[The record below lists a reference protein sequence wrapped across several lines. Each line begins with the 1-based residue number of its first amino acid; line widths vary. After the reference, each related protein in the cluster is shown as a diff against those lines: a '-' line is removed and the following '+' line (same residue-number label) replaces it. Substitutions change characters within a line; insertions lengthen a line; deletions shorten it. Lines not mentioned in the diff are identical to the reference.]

1 MTKSNKKPPGGGR
14 IQIQVPGNL
23 EPIYSNF
30 AMITNS
36 PSEIVVDLA
45 QIMPRTQHARVKARI
60 VMTPTNAK
68 ALSRALGDHL
78 KRYEDKYGEIQV
90 PEGPSLA
97 DELFGSLSSSQ
108 DPGEE

>member
-1 MTKSNKKPPGGGR
+1 MTKSNRKPPGSGR

-23 EPIYSNF
+23 EPVYSNF

-36 PSEIVVDLA
+36 PSEIVIDLA
-45 QIMPRTQHARVKARI
+45 QIMPQTKHARVKARI

-68 ALSRALGDHL
+68 ALSRALDGHL
-78 KRYEDKYGEIQV
+78 KRYEDKYGEIHV